1 MTSQCLR
8 PTASPPP
15 CPHMTRR
22 RRPKQPPWRP
32 QLWRWFHG
40 WGQMLTHLFLSYSC
54 GLYPFTY
61 RLLTFKVCYFST
73 TPPSWLVRTKQV
85 VVISHRGS
93 TRALS
98 HVEMIVLMISEF
110 YRLNELKEQLHLLE
124 AFLGMFFTRFGTSK
138 HHRSWSCSVHRVI
151 VTWVISLDLKHTNLP
166 ALTGK

>member
-1 MTSQCLR
+1 M
-8 PTASPPP
+8 PPP
-15 CPHMTRR
+15 YSVATSLPTYDEAEKAKAAAMATSTVEVIPRVRTNAHTLV
-22 RRPKQPPWRP
+22 PK
-32 QLWRWFHG
+32 
-40 WGQMLTHLFLSYSC
+40 LFLWSVSFYLQVTNIQSV
-54 GLYPFTY
+54 LLLNYP
-61 RLLTFKVCYFST
+61 
-73 TPPSWLVRTKQV
+73 PPSWLVRTKQV